1 MVLISRILL
10 TACAAAGVALSGV
23 AQAQSSF
30 PVAKQILDQG
40 GAGFPGSKVAVSGK
54 WAVIGNGGS
63 RCRADVYEFDY
74 ATSLWGD
81 GAGNVGEVVQT
92 LNDGGSCGA
101 APFGGFAE
109 SVAVAGDVIIIGA
122 PRSKPQGTN
131 LTNVGSFYIYTYTGG
146 TWVEQLRVDNPVVDE
161 GALFAWDVAVH
172 ISSSNPDNVLIAV
185 GVPGYDNG
193 PDDDVGSVYLYE
205 YDLTAPA
212 TPPTVSNQ
220 YFGQNAGDDF
230 GRSVDLNDDF
240 VTAGAPLYDSAS
252 LTDDGAVYLFET
264 GEPSSAFVQKI
275 TEADFTDTWTD
286 SWRLGLH
293 VAQKGDLLMIGAEQS
308 YTLQRAG
315 VDPSDPTFTLIHTFG
330 IDGGASFSL
339 FRDVALDNGLQAYGF
354 SGLGP
359 ANNEVA
365 LWDRPA
371 SGDVPAIRVDEG
383 ETTYANSIDLD
394 SSRLLVNGELSDVA
408 YAYTFICGG
417 AADTVRH
424 MVWKTV
430 SIPCAPPDGSIYTVA
445 EVFGDLGV
453 TVGDPGITLRSQADY
468 LLWEQNGTD
477 WDGLSYQNALLEAGD
492 EVFQDRGYWLIWRDT
507 NDPPDPTAEA
517 KWSINSAEIPNP
529 TRTPTSDSYAADPA
543 YGGEPIVGHFILKEE
558 AAGPPNNRLPIGA
571 YRRSVL
577 LGNPFDKP
585 IDLSKALVEDTYAV
599 TPPALMGS
607 ANGRIVVEN
616 ATAWVYDI
624 DNPDI
629 PSGQNYRAVVASG
642 TPGFGGTLQPYE
654 GFWIKLLPEAIAPF
668 VLLPLDF

>member
-1 MVLISRILL
+1 MLRILI
-10 TACAAAGVALSGV
+10 AAGAAASLMLSGAV
-23 AQAQSSF
+23 QGSY
-30 PVAKQILDQG
+30 PVSTQILDQG
-40 GAGFPGSKVAVSGK
+40 GDGFPGSEVAVSGK

-92 LNDGGSCGA
+92 LNDGGNCGA

-109 SVAVAGDVIIIGA
+109 SVAVAGNVIVIGA

-146 TWVEQLRVDNPVVDE
+146 TWVEQLRLENPVVDE

-172 ISSSNPDNVLIAV
+172 ISSSNPNNVLIAV

-220 YFGQNAGDDF
+220 YIGENAGDDF
-230 GRSVDLNDDF
+230 GRSVDVNDDF

-252 LTDDGAVYLFET
+252 LTDDGAVYLFQT
-264 GEPSSAFVQKI
+264 GDPSTAFVDKL

-286 SWRLGLH
+286 GWRLGLH
-293 VAQKGDLLMIGAEQS
+293 VSQEGDLLMIGAEQS

-315 VDPSDPTFTLIHTFG
+315 VDPSDPVFTLIHTFG
-330 IDGGASFSL
+330 ITGHPFSL
-339 FRDVALDNGLQAYGF
+339 FRDVALGDGLQAYAFAGAT
-354 SGLGP
+354 GG
-359 ANNEVA
+359 VA
-365 LWDRPA
+365 LWDEPA
-371 SGDVPAIRVDEG
+371 SGAVPSIEIPSEG
-383 ETTYANSIDLD
+383 EGTYGNDIDLD

-417 AADTVRH
+417 ATDTVRH

-430 SIPCAPPDGSIYTVA
+430 SIPCAPPDAGSYTVA
-445 EVFGDLGV
+445 DVFGDLGV
-453 TVGDPGITLRSQADY
+453 TVGDPGVGDPSGADY
-468 LLWEQNGTD
+468 LVWEQNGTD
-477 WDGLSYQNALLEAGD
+477 WNGHAWENVQLDAGD
-492 EVFQDRGYWLIWRDT
+492 QVYQDRGYWLIWRDPSLAT
-507 NDPPDPTAEA
+507 TES
-517 KWSINSAEIPNP
+517 KWSINSTRIANP

-543 YGGEPIVGHFILKEE
+543 YSEPIVGHFILKDE
-558 AAGPPNNRLPIGA
+558 AASPPNNRLPTGA

-585 IDLSKALVEDTYAV
+585 IDLSKVLVEDFTAAV

-607 ANGRIVVEN
+607 ADGKLVVED

-629 PSGQNYRAVVASG
+629 PSGQNYRAVVATG

-654 GFWIKLLPEAIAPF
+654 GFWIKLLPAALAPF